1 MNRQFN
7 NTAAFIPLWKKAV
20 AVKIIRKPK
29 VLSDKASELRQTK
42 PEAVRQTKPEAV
54 RQTKSEATRQTKSE
68 ATRQTKSEAVR
79 QTKPE
84 AARQRKPGKKKYSYR
99 RRSNTPFR
107 LPRKHERF
115 PNGPRYR
122 KAEPKPRQK
131 QKPFFPPVSTEP
143 TETCTTE
150 LNRGYGA
157 GGTAG
162 TEEEMASLLP
172 PYTVLPEVSA
182 REIMA
187 AGLQLYLPRLKPLL
201 RPEEVHQ
208 RLEHSLAGGQP
219 LSVVR
224 LGDGEL
230 LALAHDTVLPL
241 EHARSAGHFL
251 TAAGM
256 TLPDYHA
263 RSILA
268 DAVRKADIIG
278 IPFSRLPTYQGL
290 LFPVLRY
297 YGIDYGPLIFTTSTI
312 NYALHEYGFLQS
324 LLRNKQVLVIGNLA
338 EELARKLTVSMVHV
352 AGVISPVNGFPD
364 IPRVLSEASMH
375 SFDIALVASG
385 IPAVV
390 ICQRIATELGKSAL
404 DFGHLA
410 DKLISGELSYN

>member
-20 AVKIIRKPK
+20 AVKIISKPK
-29 VLSDKASELRQTK
+29 VLRDRKASELRQTK
-42 PEAVRQTKPEAV
+42 PETAK
-54 RQTKSEATRQTKSE
+54 
-68 ATRQTKSEAVR
+68 
-79 QTKPE
+79 
-84 AARQRKPGKKKYSYR
+84 QRKPGKKRNSYR

-107 LPRKHERF
+107 FPRKHERF
-115 PNGPRYR
+115 PKRLQHR
-122 KAEPKPRQK
+122 KEEPEPKP
-131 QKPFFPPVSTEP
+131 PIPPVSTEP
-143 TETCTTE
+143 TESYDM
-150 LNRGYGA
+150 GYRTGGSAGA
-157 GGTAG
+157 
-162 TEEEMASLLP
+162 EEEMASLLP

-219 LSVVR
+219 ISVVR

-241 EHARSAGHFL
+241 EHAKSAGHFL
-251 TAAGM
+251 PLAGM

-312 NYALHEYGFLQS
+312 NYALHEYGLLQS
-324 LLRNKQVLVIGNLA
+324 LLRDKQVLVIGNLA
-338 EELARKLTVSMVHV
+338 EELARELTVSMVHV
-352 AGVISPVNGFPD
+352 TGVISPVNGFAD

-390 ICQRIATELGKSAL
+390 ICQRITEELGKSAL

>member
-1 MNRQFN
+1 MNRQLN

-29 VLSDKASELRQTK
+29 VLSDKASELRQVK
-42 PEAVRQTKPEAV
+42 PEAARQTKPEAT
-54 RQTKSEATRQTKSE
+54 RQTKPEATRQTKPE
-68 ATRQTKSEAVR
+68 ATR

-84 AARQRKPGKKKYSYR
+84 AARKRKPGKKKRSDR

-107 LPRKHERF
+107 LPRKHERI
-115 PNGPRYR
+115 PKGSRYR
-122 KAEPKPRQK
+122 KAEPEP
-131 QKPFFPPVSTEP
+131 KPFVPPVSTEP
-143 TETCTTE
+143 TESYTDGSDI
-150 LNRGYGA
+150 GYRA
-157 GGTAG
+157 GGTTGA
-162 TEEEMASLLP
+162 EEEMASLLP

-187 AGLQLYLPRLKPLL
+187 AGLQLYLPHLKPLL
-201 RPEEVHQ
+201 RPEEVYQ

-241 EHARSAGHFL
+241 EHAKSAGHFL
-251 TAAGM
+251 PFAGM

-324 LLRNKQVLVIGNLA
+324 LLRDKQVLVIGNLA
-338 EELARKLTVSMVHV
+338 EELARKLTASMVNV
-352 AGVISPVNGFPD
+352 SGVISPVNGFPD

-375 SFDIALVASG
+375 AFDIALVASG

-410 DKLISGELSYN
+410 DKLISGELSYS

>member
-1 MNRQFN
+1 M
-7 NTAAFIPLWKKAV
+7 
-20 AVKIIRKPK
+20 
-29 VLSDKASELRQTK
+29 SDKASELRQTK
-42 PEAVRQTKPEAV
+42 SEAARQTKP
-54 RQTKSEATRQTKSE
+54 
-68 ATRQTKSEAVR
+68 EAVR

-115 PNGPRYR
+115 SNGPHYR

-131 QKPFFPPVSTEP
+131 QKQKPFVPPVSTEP
-143 TETCTTE
+143 TESCTNG
-150 LNRGYGA
+150 LNMEYGA
-157 GGTAG
+157 GSTAG
-162 TEEEMASLLP
+162 AEEEMASLLP

-241 EHARSAGHFL
+241 EHAKSAGHFL

-256 TLPDYHA
+256 TLPDYQA

-324 LLRNKQVLVIGNLA
+324 LLQDKQVLVIGNLA